1 MKKVLSFILVVVLSI
16 GLFGC
21 GEKEETGE
29 IAGTIE
35 IGGSRE
41 NFEPVEGGGITT
53 FSYRA
58 DTLCP
63 ILSNNTENIE
73 MLNIVYEGL
82 VTLDSGLN
90 PVEKLATGWSVSE
103 DGLLWTV
110 NLRDNIHWHDGTSF
124 SARDV
129 IYTVEQIKKSEYSYY
144 KNNVSKVAEIDGEG
158 NKVYFTLY
166 NPCSNFVNLLTFPV
180 VKYSESDIDKD
191 NFNVCGTGPFVFSKV
206 LEGNYYRL
214 VKNEAWWGG
223 LCFLDEITVKLLPDR
238 DTALYAFTSG
248 EIDICRA
255 DSEDWYKNL
264 DSVNTSHLDV
274 GSEEYIFLGLNNK
287 RSPFTDGAVKYALS
301 GMIDREDIIRKILS
315 GKGIPANVPV
325 RDDWFMGNRDY
336 TPKKNVVH
344 AEEVLENAGWHMN
357 ASGNYTKNVDGVYK
371 TIAFDIL
378 VNKENDARV
387 KIAEEVAKALSEL
400 GVAVTVTKVDF
411 SVYNDRIASG
421 NYDAFIGEYKI
432 SPELDFR
439 FMLGEDNIFGYDN
452 PKMYG
457 LILKAKGAR
466 TKEEI
471 IESYDEFG
479 QFFRAVQPV
488 IGICFRNDIV
498 VYNTRLKGILN
509 PFGDHC
515 FNDINNI
522 FVN

>member
-1 MKKVLSFILVVVLSI
+1 MKKILCVLLTFVLCFT
-16 GLFGC
+16 LFGC
-21 GEKEETGE
+21 GEKEEAQVE
-29 IAGTIE
+29 NTIE

-41 NFEPVEGGGITT
+41 DFEPTQGGKITT

-63 ILSNNTENIE
+63 ILSTNIENIE

-82 VTLDSGLN
+82 VTLDGGLN
-90 PVEKLATGWSVSE
+90 PQGKLATGWSVSE

-110 NLRDNIHWHDGTSF
+110 TLRDNVRWHDGTML
-124 SARDV
+124 SAMDV
-129 IYTVEQIKKSEYSYY
+129 IYTVEQIKKADYSYY
-144 KNNVSKVAEIDGEG
+144 KNNVSKIAEIDGEG
-158 NKVYFTLY
+158 NKVHFTLY

-180 VKYSESDIDKD
+180 IKYSESDADKE
-191 NFNVCGTGPFVFSKV
+191 NFAVCGTGPFAFSTV
-206 LEGNYYRL
+206 TEGNYYRL
-214 VKNEAWWGG
+214 VKNQNWWGG
-223 LCFLDEITVKLLPDR
+223 LCFLDEINVRLLPDR
-238 DTALYAFTSG
+238 DTAMYAFTSG

-255 DSEDWYKNL
+255 DSEDWYKNI
-264 DSVNTSHLDV
+264 DAVNTSHLDV
-274 GSEEYIFLGLNNK
+274 GGEEYIFIGLNNQ
-287 RSPFTDGAVKYALS
+287 RNPFDDGAVKYALS

-325 RDDWFMGNRDY
+325 RDDWFMGNSDY
-336 TPKKNVVH
+336 TPKKNVVQ
-344 AEEVLENAGWHMN
+344 AEKVLDNAGWRMN
-357 ASGNYTKNVDGVYK
+357 ANGNYTKNVDGVYK

-378 VNKENDARV
+378 VNKENDTRV

-400 GVAVTVTKVDF
+400 GIAVTVTKVDF
-411 SVYNDRIASG
+411 SAYNDRIASG

-439 FMLGEDNIFGYDN
+439 FMLGEENVFRYDN
-452 PKMYG
+452 PKMTE

-466 TKEEI
+466 DKDGI
-471 IESYDEFG
+471 IESYDAFG
-479 QFFRAVQPV
+479 KYFRAVQPI

-509 PFGDHC
+509 PFSDHC

-522 FVN
+522 YVN